1 MAVFKKKKK
10 NTRETTN
17 KIHAWQKN
25 HRVSFNEVFF
35 TFFFLK
41 TLYVTSQV
49 IVPEAAASSWPKN
62 NLEHSSSSFKFTCIL
77 INSMNH
83 QRWKSRKV
91 YVCIKVTLV
100 TSSSLA
106 YWSVSLQFKYRSSM
120 WYLCTTGKWNLKSL
134 RIVKHKSSNIHINL
148 S

>member
-1 MAVFKKKKK
+1 MAVFKKKK
-10 NTRETTN
+10 
-17 KIHAWQKN
+17 H
-25 HRVSFNEVFF
+25 HRNNQQNPYLTEESQSKFQWSRLHF
-35 TFFFLK
+35 FFFLK

-62 NLEHSSSSFKFTCIL
+62 NLEQYSSSFKFSCIL

-83 QRWKSRKV
+83 QSWKSRKV